1 MIQNDGNVPSSL
13 LPQEEAIQWQCER
26 CEKIV
31 PEDET
36 EECSCG
42 RKVCW
47 DCSSYDREWDT
58 GAEIFRRC
66 LTCEE
71 DLGRA
76 ERDVEDLTTDYLQE
90 GNG

>member
-1 MIQNDGNVPSSL
+1 MEP
-13 LPQEEAIQWQCER
+13 IQWQCER
-26 CEKIV
+26 CEKVV

-47 DCSSYDREWDT
+47 ECSSYDREWDT
-58 GAEIFRRC
+58 GAEIFSRC

-71 DLGRA
+71 SLGDA
-76 ERDVEDLTTDYLQE
+76 ERLDEEYEQVRNTEA
-90 GNG
+90 GIS